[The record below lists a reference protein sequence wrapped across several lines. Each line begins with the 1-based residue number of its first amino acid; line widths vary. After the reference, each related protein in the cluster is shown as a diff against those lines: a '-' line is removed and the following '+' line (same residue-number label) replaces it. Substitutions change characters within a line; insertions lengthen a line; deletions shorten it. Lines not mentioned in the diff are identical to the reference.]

1 MDLSLNKRWSYARPK
16 PDTINLIK
24 LCAVSSDRHTL

>member
-16 PDTINLIK
+16 PDIIELIK
-24 LCAVSSDRHTL
+24 PCAVSSDRQTL